1 MAKGTV
7 CKEDVVRVIVLDCF
21 RIELDGLVEMVRL
34 ELFVCL
40 RFDLLRLGNLCSTRR
55 APTRPATPRIPRT
68 SPPHPTRPQ
77 RVCTRHGRDARAI
90 APSASRLHP
99 GCITPDACLRAG
111 AARSRRRLRRA
122 GASPGEA
129 RLWREAC
136 HGVREKWHAPAR
148 GRLRE
153 PAGDAPREC
162 RTCSG
167 VGGDRVLPTTVV
179 SSDAS
184 LSDLSDMMPPWLC
197 KPLMFKVQIGAQ
209 RNCVWSKVLGY
220 VDPAKSGRRTVSG
233 EDRDDGGGPPR
244 ETSTWHRTGRPE
256 GVSPRAWRRGSPLH
270 MPYDAAVPR
279 LQCAWRPTGV
289 GDSRSAAGR
298 MVDRQ

>member
-1 MAKGTV
+1 
-7 CKEDVVRVIVLDCF
+7 VIVLDCF

-197 KPLMFKVQIGAQ
+197 KPLMFKVQNWSATC
-209 RNCVWSKVLGY
+209 RNWCVVESPRV
-220 VDPAKSGRRTVSG
+220 RRPG
-233 EDRDDGGGPPR
+233 EEWQADGLRGGPR
-244 ETSTWHRTGRPE
+244 
-256 GVSPRAWRRGSPLH
+256 RRGWSAPRDVNVASDGT
-270 MPYDAAVPR
+270 PGGRFAARVASGLP
-279 LQCAWRPTGV
+279 
-289 GDSRSAAGR
+289 AAYAI
-298 MVDRQ
+298 